1 MNTGEWLRILSTI
14 DNGTALQHFK
24 SIKLQPYEL
33 CLTIHGENQIIK
45 EEENI
50 LLSEISNDINIKEEV
65 TEIQDEPNIQ
75 IRIVEGEN
83 INGIC

>member
-45 EEENI
+45 EEESI
-50 LLSEISNDINIKEEV
+50 SLSEISNDINIKEEV

>member
-50 LLSEISNDINIKEEV
+50 LLSEISSNINIKEEV
-65 TEIQDEPNIQ
+65 IEIKEISSIK